1 MQNLAKGEWNVSP
14 KDAERYEQH
23 FRANLG
29 LSLKLLLIW
38 ALVSVGA
45 GAAYLWLDQFQIL
58 TGFPLGYYM
67 GAQGAQITFVILIF
81 IYAFRMRTIDQ
92 KYGVDE

>member
-1 MQNLAKGEWNVSP
+1 MSP
-14 KDAERYEQH
+14 KDAERYQQH

-29 LSLKLLLIW
+29 LAVKLLAVW

-45 GAAYLWLDQFQIL
+45 AAAIEWLDQFRIL

-67 GAQGAQITFVILIF
+67 GAQGAQITFVIIIF
-81 IYAFRMRTIDQ
+81 IYAFRMRAIDQ

>member
-1 MQNLAKGEWNVSP
+1 MGTR
-14 KDAERYEQH
+14 DMERYRAH
-23 FRANLG
+23 FRANLS
-29 LSLKLLLIW
+29 LALKLLVIW

-45 GAAYLWLDQFQIL
+45 GAMTTWLDQFTIF

-67 GAQGAQITFVILIF
+67 GAQGAQIVFIILIF
-81 IYAFRMRTIDQ
+81 YYAYRMARIDK

>member
-1 MQNLAKGEWNVSP
+1 VEKVSP

-29 LSLKLLLIW
+29 LAVKLLVVW
-38 ALVSVGA
+38 FLVSVGA
-45 GAAYLWLDQFQIL
+45 GALTVWLDQFRIL

>member
-1 MQNLAKGEWNVSP
+1 VSP

-23 FRANLG
+23 FRANLR

>member
-1 MQNLAKGEWNVSP
+1 MRT
-14 KDAERYEQH
+14 KDAERYRAH
-23 FRANLG
+23 FRANLA
-29 LSLKLLLIW
+29 LAVKLLIIW

-45 GAAYLWLDQFQIL
+45 GAATVWLDQFTIL

-67 GAQGAQITFVILIF
+67 GAQGAQIVFIILIF
-81 IYAFRMRTIDQ
+81 YYAFKMARIDK

>member
-1 MQNLAKGEWNVSP
+1 LKEGSDMGTR
-14 KDAERYEQH
+14 DMERYRAH
-23 FRANLG
+23 FRANLS
-29 LSLKLLLIW
+29 LALKLLVIW

-45 GAAYLWLDQFQIL
+45 GAMTTWLNQFTIL

-67 GAQGAQITFVILIF
+67 GAQGAQIVFILLIF
-81 IYAFRMRTIDQ
+81 YYAYRMARIDK

>member
-1 MQNLAKGEWNVSP
+1 VQNLAKGEWNVSP

>member
-1 MQNLAKGEWNVSP
+1 MSP